1 MSKRFVRL
9 LAFTVFASAVSILPT
24 PAWAQCDATCLANL
38 PLPSTV
44 TAAYF
49 QSGMLGP
56 AAYLNT
62 NITGVPAG
70 AWAIG
75 NHHYNGWCVD
85 VPQTILNQGAAVTPI
100 SSYGSSPALF
110 YSSTVWRRINYI
122 INNRLGVAWPDVQVA
137 IWHLINPAFVVPD
150 EIQGLTTPG
159 ASNTLINNAI
169 ANGGSF
175 VPAAGQVVAILLFDN
190 PFGQGLPDQN
200 TIIEVP
206 IPSNTNQ
213 LPPSLSC
220 GTVSTTTGV
229 VGAPYAASVS
239 GSGGTAPYQ
248 FTITN
253 GTLPLNLNMD
263 LAGNIA
269 GIPQTAG
276 TFPLTIQVKDST
288 GATGSGSCSV
298 KIIETPPTVS
308 CGSVSSSA
316 GTVGMMFNAWIAGSN
331 GTAPFTYSVF
341 NGTLP
346 GNLQVNPGTG
356 QISGIP
362 QSATGTTV
370 TFQMKDSL
378 GRTATSAG
386 CSIVI
391 NTAPSLQCGGLSNAS
406 GEVGIFFSGSLS
418 ENGGTA
424 PVTYSLNGSLPQNVG
439 LNSSTGVI
447 SGVPG
452 NAGSFPF
459 TVTVTD
465 KNGATSTSGACNL
478 NVSGPP
484 TISCG
489 GVTNATGT
497 VGVPFSASVT
507 SNGGTQPVTFSLAG
521 GSLPPVL
528 NLNMNN
534 GQISGTPTTAGPYP
548 FSIKVTDA
556 HNVSATS
563 NTCNISINQPNNRG
577 PYFTVTPGGWGAP
590 PKGHNPASLLQAN
603 FPTLF
608 PNGITIGDPISGF
621 SLTFTSFLAIH
632 NFLPGTGTPGVLTVS
647 ATNPPT
653 TAAGVFA
660 GQLLSAMLSVDFSN
674 AGITRNGLGDLHIAS
689 GPMAGYTLNQVLAI
703 ANLVLGGNLGALPA
717 GMTVSDLNDVLDKV
731 NNNFDEGQVNKGY
744 LL

>member
-1 MSKRFVRL
+1 MRKRFVRL
-9 LAFTVFASAVSILPT
+9 LAFTAFAIAVSM

-38 PLPSTV
+38 PLPPSV

-75 NHHYNGWCVD
+75 AHHYNGWCVD
-85 VPQTILNQGAAVTPI
+85 VPQTVLNQGGIVTPL
-100 SSYGSSPALF
+100 STYGSSPALF
-110 YSSTVWRRINYI
+110 YSSTLWRQINYI

-159 ASNTLINNAI
+159 VSNTLINNAI

-175 VPAAGQVVAILLFDN
+175 VPVAGQVVAVLLFDN
-190 PFGQGLPDQN
+190 AFGQGLPDQN

-206 IPSNTNQ
+206 IPGTNQ

-220 GTVSTTTGV
+220 GTVGSTTGM

-239 GSGGTAPYQ
+239 GNGGTAPYQ

-263 LAGNIA
+263 LSGNIA

-288 GATGSGSCSV
+288 GATGSGTCSV
-298 KIIETPPTVS
+298 KIIEAPPALI
-308 CGSVSSSA
+308 CGNVSSTV
-316 GTVGMMFNAWIAGSN
+316 GTVGMMFNAWIVGSN

-341 NGTLP
+341 NGTMP
-346 GNLQVNPGTG
+346 SNLQVNPSTG

-362 QSATGTTV
+362 QSAASTGV
-370 TFQMKDSL
+370 TFQVKDSW
-378 GRTATSAG
+378 GRTATSGA
-386 CSIVI
+386 CAIVI
-391 NTAPSLQCGGLSNAS
+391 NSAPSLQCGGLSSAT
-406 GEVGIFFSGSLS
+406 GEVGIFFTGNLS
-418 ENGGTA
+418 ENGGTG

-439 LNSSTGVI
+439 LNSATGVI

-465 KNGATSTSGACNL
+465 NNGATSTSGTCNL
-478 NVSGPP
+478 NVVGPP
-484 TISCG
+484 TVSCG

-497 VGVPFSASVT
+497 VGTAFSASVT
-507 SNGGTQPVTFSLAG
+507 SSGGAQPVTFSLAG

-534 GQISGTPTTAGPYP
+534 GQISGTPTTAGSYP

-556 HNVSATS
+556 HNISATS
-563 NTCNISINQPNNRG
+563 NTCNITVNQPNNRG

-590 PKGHNPASLLQAN
+590 PKGHNPASILQSN

-608 PNGITIGDPISGF
+608 PTGITIGDPVHGF

-632 NFLPGTGTPGVLTVS
+632 NFLPGTGIPGVLAKSDTDP
-647 ATNPPT
+647 TT

-660 GQLLSAMLSVDFSN
+660 GQLLAAMLSVDFSN
-674 AGITRNGLGDLHIAS
+674 AGITRSGLGDLHIAS

-703 ANLVLGGNLGALPA
+703 ANLVLGGNLAALPA